1 MPLAVLLVRA
11 ERGSCR
17 PVSRAQRG
25 EKCCAAAVQHRDH
38 VGWLGAHLPV
48 PDRVQVVVGG
58 RCSTRMAAFPRMV
71 VQACCTGG

>member
-1 MPLAVLLVRA
+1 MPLAVLLVRV

-25 EKCCAAAVQHRDH
+25 EKCCAAAVLHRDH

-48 PDRVQVVVGG
+48 TDTVPFGEIGTMD
-58 RCSTRMAAFPRMV
+58 ST
-71 VQACCTGG
+71 TGVL